1 MSVFAIRSDRIAAR
15 KVGGEMVILSAD
27 DSSVFVLNEVGTFI
41 WESSDGRTTLDAII
55 NRMCEEF
62 DVDRDTARQDAAA
75 FVESLSA
82 AGLLSTSPDA
92 AL

>member
-1 MSVFAIRSDRIAAR
+1 MFAIRSDRIAAR

-41 WESSDGRTTLDAII
+41 WESSDGRTTLDAIVE
-55 NRMCEEF
+55 RVCDEF
-62 DVDRDTARQDAAA
+62 DVDRDTARQDTAA
-75 FVESLSA
+75 FVDALSA
-82 AGLLSTSPDA
+82 AGLLSTSCHA